1 MDAKREAASYVSART
16 LAQIREPAPWHETKD
31 PFFAHMEKAQA
42 HLDRA
47 KALVGAKLALKYVQE
62 AEARRDR
69 YVFEE
74 PQKQQRVRARRR

>member
-1 MDAKREAASYVSART
+1 MDAKLEAASYVSSRT

-47 KALVGAKLALKYVQE
+47 KALVGPKLALKYVKE
-62 AEARRDR
+62 AESRRDR
-69 YVFEE
+69 YVFGE
-74 PQKQQRVRARRR
+74 PLKQSRSRGRRR